1 MNQFLSL
8 EDVEDLWILIE
19 KVKYFKKNP
28 YSFQKMGENKA
39 IGLVFFNPSLRTR
52 LSSQKAA
59 FNLGA
64 NIWIL
69 NADNDSWKIEMND
82 GTVMEK
88 SQEHIKEAIYVMSLY
103 CDILAVRTFPK
114 FLDRYYDYQELFLKK
129 IKNYSRVPVV
139 SLESATL
146 HPLQSLADVIT
157 IEEFRPTEKKR
168 IKVVLS
174 WAPHVRVLPHS
185 VPNSF
190 LQWVSKLSEVD
201 LVITHPKEYELDKRF
216 SQMAKIT
223 YDQKEAFEGADFIY
237 AKNWSSYLSYGK
249 ILSQDTNWRITKEK
263 MSLTNNGKFMHCL
276 PVRRGIVVEDSVLDG
291 KNSLVFQQA
300 ENRIFSTQTV
310 FIEILK
316 KILSDSFNKNR
327 RKYYR

>member
-19 KVKYFKKNP
+19 KVKELKKNP
-28 YSFQKMGENKA
+28 YSFQKMGENKT

-88 SQEHIKEAIYVMSLY
+88 SQEHIKEAISVMSLY
-103 CDILAVRTFPK
+103 CDILALRTFPK
-114 FLDRYYDYQELFLKK
+114 FLDRYYDSHELFFKK
-129 IKNYSRVPVV
+129 IKNYSRVPVI

-146 HPLQSLADVIT
+146 HPLQSLADVFT
-157 IEEFRPTEKKR
+157 IEEFRPPEKKR

-174 WAPHVRVLPHS
+174 WAPHLRVLPHS

-190 LQWVSKLSEVD
+190 LQWVSELSEVD
-201 LVITHPKEYELDKRF
+201 LVITHPPDYELDKRF
-216 SQMAKIT
+216 SQMAKRT

-249 ILSQDTNWRITKEK
+249 ILYQDPWRITKEK
-263 MSLTNNGKFMHCL
+263 MSLTDNGKFMHCL

-300 ENRIFSTQTV
+300 ENRILAAQTV
-310 FIEILK
+310 FMEILK
-316 KILSDSFNKNR
+316 KILSDSFNQNR